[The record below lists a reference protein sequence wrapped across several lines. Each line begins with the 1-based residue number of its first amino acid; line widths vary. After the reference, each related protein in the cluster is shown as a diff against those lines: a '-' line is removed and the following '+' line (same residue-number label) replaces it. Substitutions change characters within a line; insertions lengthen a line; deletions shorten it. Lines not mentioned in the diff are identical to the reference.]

1 MQKCAC
7 DSGKDYK
14 VCCEPYHSG
23 QKPEN
28 ALLLMRSR
36 YAAYKMHNPDY
47 IIQTTHP
54 ENPKKEKS
62 DALWKKRVREFSEMT
77 NFEKLEVLDF
87 SDGVEKAHVTFTAH
101 MVQNGS
107 DVTFTEKSEFLKEEG
122 VWLYFDGEIKW
133 GKSSKSD
140 FD

>member
-1 MQKCAC
+1 
-7 DSGKDYK
+7 
-14 VCCEPYHSG
+14 
-23 QKPEN
+23 
-28 ALLLMRSR
+28 
-36 YAAYKMHNPDY
+36 MHNPDY